1 LNYEIAEAMAWE
13 SLYLKIISN
22 PPITQEKQEYAQEK
36 PV

>member
-22 PPITQEKQEYAQEK
+22 PITQEKQEYAQEK